1 MLGGLEYSAGRL
13 SFSSYSL
20 KVLLT
25 DTGPRLA
32 IYICSTWTL
41 KIIDFLLDALF
52 LDLKSSKAQ
61 FYRCHTSDVK
71 IVSLAKKSG
80 YQLKCVL

>member
-1 MLGGLEYSAGRL
+1 MDFEYSAGRL

-20 KVLLT
+20 EVLLT

-32 IYICSTWTL
+32 IYICSTWIL
-41 KIIDFLLDALF
+41 QIICFLLDVLF
-52 LDLKSSKAQ
+52 SNLKISKAQ
-61 FYRCHTSDVK
+61 FYICHISDGK

-80 YQLKCVL
+80 RQLKHVL